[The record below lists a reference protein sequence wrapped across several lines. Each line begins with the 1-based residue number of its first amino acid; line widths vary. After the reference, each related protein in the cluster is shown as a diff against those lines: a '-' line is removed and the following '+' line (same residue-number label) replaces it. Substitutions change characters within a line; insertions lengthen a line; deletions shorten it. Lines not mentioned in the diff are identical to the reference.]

1 MLKGTIEIKSSLI
14 LKCHFEIQVSLP
26 PTYGH
31 NSKKDKIIVRNYWDV
46 GQVEG
51 KEIHNLNVKKT
62 VHLILGYR
70 MVNSQHGG
78 HI

>member
-1 MLKGTIEIKSSLI
+1 MPFCNSSVPL
-14 LKCHFEIQVSLP
+14 SL
-26 PTYGH
+26 TSTYIYGH
-31 NSKKDKIIVRNYWDV
+31 NSKKDKIIVRNYCDV